1 MSVCFDAFD
10 RVVRVEAELVENL
23 LVEGIVQRH
32 NLLRREQSDWLF
44 VFKLLVPGVG
54 PNLFNSISVL
64 RLYLKDLRNKM
75 AAIC

>member
-10 RVVRVEAELVENL
+10 RVVRIEAELVENL

-32 NLLRREQSDWLF
+32 NLLRREQSDWLL

-54 PNLFNSISVL
+54 SNLFNSISVL
-64 RLYLKDLRNKM
+64 RLNLKDLRNKM

>member
-10 RVVRVEAELVENL
+10 RVVRIEAKLVENL
-23 LVEGIVQRH
+23 LVEGIVKRH
-32 NLLRREQSDWLF
+32 YLLRWEQSDWLL

-54 PNLFNSISVL
+54 SNLFNSISVL
-64 RLYLKDLRNKM
+64 RLNLKDLRNKM